1 MGFWTKALDKI
12 LTNLHN
18 KKFKTSIFYLLPAPL
33 VLNLAINIFNGNFVF
48 ALQNSSASL
57 EAINLL
63 LGFCLYILYIFVGK
77 VIKNILDLKYVM
89 SGVAIFWLLLFSFD
103 NVFIFFT
110 KYLNFYSWV
119 ITFFILFLI
128 FCFIKKIDLKD
139 IFLIFCL
146 LFLIRYFVDYLFSQS
161 IEITFL
167 AENLFTTDES
177 KLWLPATQIIFN
189 ENYFHVLTNNPYP
202 GYGLFTSY
210 VGALNSLVL
219 LQSDDFKY
227 LLGVNYVTIF
237 LFFHFLYE
245 VAKSKKT
252 LLINY
257 LIFSSIL
264 LTSSWF
270 TYVFFGSLL
279 SEGIASFC
287 FGVLFTE
294 IVNHNKKINNK
305 FYLVLYL
312 FGFLY
317 FTRQFL
323 SVLVVIYLS
332 YLFLRNKNFKY
343 LIGLVPLVIKSL
355 QSNFVPNVTFDAYIN
370 EGLLNELYFNFYN
383 IPKTFKQFFI
393 DKPIT
398 YFFLIFIFVI
408 LIYFK
413 KIYNNID
420 FLSIISLNTLMV
432 FALMVFFWNKSD
444 VESSYR
450 YLLSIF
456 YLTIYPFSEILDS
469 HFSN

>member
-1 MGFWTKALDKI
+1 MGIWTKTLDKVLI
-12 LTNLHN
+12 YLHN
-18 KKFKTSIFYLLPAPL
+18 KKYKTFFFYLLPVPL
-33 VLNLAINIFNGNFVF
+33 ILNLTINFLKGDFVF
-48 ALQNSSASL
+48 ALQNSSANL

-63 LGFCLYILYIFVGK
+63 LGFCLYIFYLFVGK
-77 VIKNILDLKYVM
+77 IIKNIFDLKYLM
-89 SGVAIFWLLLFSFD
+89 SGVAIFWLFLFSLD

-110 KYLNFYSWV
+110 KYLNFYSSV
-119 ITFFILFLI
+119 SIFFILFLI
-128 FCFIKKIDLKD
+128 LCFIKKINIKD
-139 IFLIFCL
+139 IFLIFCIL
-146 LFLIRYFVDYLFSQS
+146 VFIRYFVNYLSSTS
-161 IEITFL
+161 IEITL
-167 AENLFTTDES
+167 LSENLFTTDES

-227 LLGVNYVTIF
+227 LLGINYVTIF

-245 VAKSKKT
+245 VSKSKKT

-287 FGVLFTE
+287 FGILFTE
-294 IVNHNKKINNK
+294 IVNHNEKITKK
-305 FYLVLYL
+305 FLLVLYS

-323 SVLVVIYLS
+323 SILVVLYIT
-332 YLFLRNKNFKY
+332 YLFLKNKNFKY
-343 LIGLVPLVIKSL
+343 LIGLVPLIIKSL
-355 QSNFVPNVTFDAYIN
+355 QSNFVSNVVFDAYIN
-370 EGLLNELYFNFYN
+370 ESLFNQIYFNFYN
-383 IPKTFKQFFI
+383 IPKTFKQFLI

-398 YFFLIFIFVI
+398 YFFLIFVFVI
-408 LIYFK
+408 LVYFK

-432 FALMVFFWNKSD
+432 FVLMVFFWNKSD

-456 YLTIYPFSEILDS
+456 YLTIYPFSEILDT
-469 HFSN
+469 HFNN